1 MMKRLPNARSRRGL
15 SMVEA
20 ALALPIFF
28 ALLFGMLEYSWAFL
42 KSQQIHNA
50 ARHGARNGIVFGA
63 TAAEVQAAV
72 DQVMA
77 DSGLDSSGY
86 TTTLIPPDP
95 GTLTSGQILEV
106 RVSVDYGNIELIG
119 IPLIPTPA
127 SLTGSTSM
135 AREAP
140 K

>member
-1 MMKRLPNARSRRGL
+1 MKRPPKNRSRRGL

-20 ALALPIFF
+20 ALVLPILF

-50 ARHGARNGIVFGA
+50 ARHGARTGIVYGA
-63 TAAEVQAAV
+63 TAAEVLAAV

-77 DSGLDSSGY
+77 DSGLASSGY
-86 TTTLIPPDP
+86 STVLVPADP
-95 GTLTSGQILEV
+95 STLTSGQILEV
-106 RVSVDYGNIELIG
+106 QVSVDYGNIELIG

-127 SLTGSTSM
+127 TLTGTTSM